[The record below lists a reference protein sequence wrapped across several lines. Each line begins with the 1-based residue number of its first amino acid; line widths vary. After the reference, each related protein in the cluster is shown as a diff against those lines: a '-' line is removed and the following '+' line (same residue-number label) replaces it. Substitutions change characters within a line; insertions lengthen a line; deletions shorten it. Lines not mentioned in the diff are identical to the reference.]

1 MRSCDGSTGIPEAR
15 LYRPPWA
22 AASGTWQREASPG
35 LDASRCPYLKT
46 SVSRQ
51 KFIVLTA
58 DETRGTT
65 FVFEEIDRERFLY
78 YMIPIPFKK
87 ISFPFNYRILFI
99 IVQSSPHMC
108 CDSMQ
113 LFSYR

>member
-1 MRSCDGSTGIPEAR
+1 MAEGGVTGAGCIPLPVPENVR
-15 LYRPPWA
+15 L
-22 AASGTWQREASPG
+22 ASEIYP
-35 LDASRCPYLKT
+35 SR
-46 SVSRQ
+46 
-51 KFIVLTA
+51 A

-99 IVQSSPHMC
+99 IFPIYTAIL
-108 CDSMQ
+108 CD
-113 LFSYR
+113 FSHIDN